1 MKKRE
6 KALDRY
12 LTGKLEGGECRLTS
26 EKSSSFV
33 FPFDRGRPP
42 SSSET
47 RSSCNRTAGTGIGP
61 QVEKL
66 FPALSLLQYCIQ
78 QTDRTY
84 PIRRSI
90 MDGAAYAVARP
101 NGEHPKGHAKYPL
114 TSYFESLLSL
124 LGEKF
129 EEEIPP
135 NFPHC
140 QSNYPCRFEFIK
152 ISCKLINS
160 IFVERM
166 NESFKDRG
174 IIKSRIQLMDNRI
187 DMDRCR
193 VLNLK
198 KKKRKKKF
206 YNGRKKS
213 ILFFSSRSLEI
224 RRNPLRSASSSIKI

>member
-1 MKKRE
+1 MKRRE

-90 MDGAAYAVARP
+90 MDGAAHAVARP

-124 LGEKF
+124 LGEKL

-174 IIKSRIQLMDNRI
+174 IIKSRIKNRVI
-187 DMDRCR
+187 IFLVEKFGD
-193 VLNLK
+193 K
-198 KKKRKKKF
+198 KKSAPIRLVIHQ
-206 YNGRKKS
+206 NLRE
-213 ILFFSSRSLEI
+213 LASSAI
-224 RRNPLRSASSSIKI
+224 RRISDPTI